1 MDIITKD
8 ITPLPWYYGKTDI
21 GPYDWALADCE
32 LDPEGR
38 ITIGSTFIAEV
49 LPNCTPERT
58 QANAR
63 YIRATANN
71 MPAILKALAHCLSIV
86 RIQNGNLHEDTNK
99 IQNDA
104 NEAIQK
110 LFEDLGLTYEWNRV

>member
-1 MDIITKD
+1 MNDITKN

-32 LDPEGR
+32 LSPEGR
-38 ITIGSTFIAEV
+38 IVTGSAFIAEV

-63 YIRATANN
+63 YLCAVANN
-71 MPAILKALAHCLSIV
+71 MPAILEALLTCLAIV
-86 RIQNGNLHEDTNK
+86 RIQNGNLHPETNK
-99 IQNDA
+99 LQNET
-104 NEAIQK
+104 NEAIQR
-110 LFEDLGLTYEWNRV
+110 LFEAVGLTYEWDRL